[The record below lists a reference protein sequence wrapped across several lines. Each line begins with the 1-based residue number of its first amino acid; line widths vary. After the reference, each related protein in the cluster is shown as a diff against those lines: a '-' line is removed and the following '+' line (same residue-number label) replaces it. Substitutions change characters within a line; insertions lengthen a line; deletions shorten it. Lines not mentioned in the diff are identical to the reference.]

1 MLPHPPISLVP
12 LTILVVQGAEYKAVC
27 RGLGRVKPPIPS
39 VVPIP
44 MSPKAVTQFL
54 EGWQQ
59 TGDFRMGKPSGI
71 LLMGLCGSL
80 SSQLAVGDIVT
91 YHSCV
96 SESSAATPVVR
107 SCDREL
113 TTLLQQK
120 LKEGVSLVRGLTSD
134 RIIFSAAEKRH
145 LGQLYDTQ
153 VVDMEG
159 FAALEV
165 LSRSGV
171 AVGMVRVI
179 SDDIHHNL
187 PNLTSALSADGSLQP
202 LPLAISM
209 MQQPI
214 AATRLIRGAMHGL
227 RVLQSVT
234 TQLFSQ

>member
-1 MLPHPPISLVP
+1 MLQ
-12 LTILVVQGAEYKAVC
+12 TILVPQGAEYKAVC
-27 RGLGRVKPPIPS
+27 RGLRRVKSPKPS

-44 MSPKAVTQFL
+44 VGPKPVTQVL

-59 TGDFRMGKPSGI
+59 TEDFRKGKSSGI
-71 LLMGLCGSL
+71 LVMGLCGSL
-80 SSQLAVGDIVT
+80 SPQLGIGDIAI

-96 SESSAATPVVR
+96 HKSSIETPVVR
-107 SCDREL
+107 PCDREL

-145 LGQLYDTQ
+145 LGQLYDIQ

-159 FAALEV
+159 FAVLEV

-179 SDDIHHNL
+179 SDDVHHNL
-187 PNLTSALSADGSLQP
+187 PNLTSALSSDGSLQP
-202 LPLAISM
+202 LPLAMSM

-227 RVLQSVT
+227 RVLQNVT
-234 TQLFSQ
+234 TRLFS

>member
-1 MLPHPPISLVP
+1 MVP
-12 LTILVVQGAEYKAVC
+12 QGAEYKVVC
-27 RGLGRVKPPIPS
+27 RGLSRVKPPKPF

-44 MSPKAVTQFL
+44 IGPQPVTRFL
-54 EGWQQ
+54 EQWQQ
-59 TGDFRMGKPSGI
+59 TEDFRRGQSSGI
-71 LLMGLCGSL
+71 LVMGLGGSL
-80 SSQLAVGDIVT
+80 SAQLAVGDIAV
-91 YHSCV
+91 YHKCV
-96 SESSAATPVVR
+96 HKSIIETPVVR

-120 LKEGVSLVRGLTSD
+120 LKEGVSLVRGFTSD
-134 RIIFSAAEKRH
+134 RIIFSAEEKRH

-171 AVGMVRVI
+171 PVGMVRVI
-179 SDDIHHNL
+179 SDDVHHNL
-187 PNLTSALSADGSLQP
+187 PNLTSALSPDGSLQP

-214 AATRLIRGAMHGL
+214 ASIRLIRGAIHGL
-227 RVLQSVT
+227 RVLQNVT
-234 TQLFSQ
+234 TRLFSQ